1 LPALVE
7 LLGVSKSFGSLR
19 AIEDVSLTVDE
30 GEALGIVGPNGAGK
44 TTLLNVIAG
53 SLRADRGRVMF
64 AGSDITTLSGH
75 EHCRAGIARTF
86 QIPRPFAGLTAFE
99 NVLVGA
105 TYGRG
110 GSDGKGQQ
118 ASVEALEQ
126 ARLLGKANTLAGQ
139 LTLLERKRL
148 ELARAL
154 VTEPRILLLDEIGGG
169 LTELEVLELVET
181 INALRGRGITIVW
194 IEHIV
199 HALLSVVDRLV
210 ALAAGRKL
218 IEGDPQTVIQ
228 SPELQD
234 VYLGSTVGEPVVP
247 PRAPSF
253 PEAHSPSSPGLPGE
267 AALGPQPAPH
277 RQIDPPG
284 DDHDAERT

>member
-1 LPALVE
+1 LSALVE
-7 LLGVSKSFGSLR
+7 LHGISKSFGSVR
-19 AIEDVSLTVDE
+19 AIADVTLEIAE

-53 SLRADRGRVMF
+53 NLRVDQGRVLF
-64 AGSDITTLSGH
+64 EGRDITGLPGH
-75 EHCRAGIARTF
+75 EHCRTGIARTF
-86 QIPRPFAGLTAFE
+86 QIPRPFAGLTAYE

-110 GSDGKGQQ
+110 DGNGDVQH
-118 ASVEALEQ
+118 ACVEALSH
-126 ARLLGKANTLAGQ
+126 ARLLDKANALAGQ

-154 VTEPRILLLDEIGGG
+154 ATRPRVLLLDEIGGG
-169 LTELEVLELVET
+169 LTELEVLELVDT
-181 INALRGRGITIVW
+181 IRELHGRGITIVW

-218 IEGDPQTVIQ
+218 IEGEPQAVIE
-228 SPELQD
+228 SPQLRD
-234 VYLGSTVGEPVVP
+234 VYLGSE
-247 PRAPSF
+247 
-253 PEAHSPSSPGLPGE
+253 L
-267 AALGPQPAPH
+267 
-277 RQIDPPG
+277 
-284 DDHDAERT
+284 

>member
-1 LPALVE
+1 LPALLE
-7 LLGVSKSFGSLR
+7 LHDVSKSFGSLR
-19 AIEDVSLTVDE
+19 AIEAVSLHLNE

-44 TTLLNVIAG
+44 TTLLNVVAG
-53 SLRADRGRVMF
+53 SLRADHGRVLF
-64 AGSDITTLSGH
+64 EGRDITQLPGH

-86 QIPRPFAGLTAFE
+86 QIPRPFGGLTAFE

-110 GSDGKGQQ
+110 ETDEDRQQ
-118 ASVEALEQ
+118 ASVEALER
-126 ARLLGKANTLAGQ
+126 AGLLGKANALAGS

-154 VTEPRILLLDEIGGG
+154 ATSPRVLLLDEIGAG
-169 LTELEVLELVET
+169 LTEPEVHQLVGT
-181 INALRGRGITIVW
+181 IQDLRAEGVSIVW

-218 IEGDPQTVIQ
+218 IEGEPQAVI
-228 SPELQD
+228 SSEELRH
-234 VYLGSTVGEPVVP
+234 VYLGSE
-247 PRAPSF
+247 
-253 PEAHSPSSPGLPGE
+253 L
-267 AALGPQPAPH
+267 
-277 RQIDPPG
+277 
-284 DDHDAERT
+284 

>member
-7 LLGVSKSFGSLR
+7 LHDVSKAFGSVR
-19 AIEDVSLTVDE
+19 AIHEVSLHVEE

-44 TTLLNVIAG
+44 TTLLNIIAG
-53 SLRADRGRVMF
+53 SLRADRGRVLF
-64 AGSDITTLSGH
+64 EGRDITGLAGH
-75 EHCRAGIARTF
+75 EHCRVGIARTF
-86 QIPRPFAGLTAFE
+86 QIPRPFGGLTAFE

-110 GSDGKGQQ
+110 QRDHDARQ
-118 ASVEALEQ
+118 ACVQALEV
-126 ARLLGKANTLAGQ
+126 AGLLGKANAVARS

-154 VTEPRILLLDEIGGG
+154 VTGPRILLLDEIAGG
-169 LTELEVLELVET
+169 LTDPEVQEVVQT
-181 INALRGRGITIVW
+181 VNDLRAQGITIVW

-218 IEGDPQTVIQ
+218 IEGEPQAVLA
-228 SPELQD
+228 SPELRD
-234 VYLGSTVGEPVVP
+234 VYLGRE
-247 PRAPSF
+247 
-253 PEAHSPSSPGLPGE
+253 L
-267 AALGPQPAPH
+267 
-277 RQIDPPG
+277 
-284 DDHDAERT
+284 

>member
-7 LLGVSKSFGSLR
+7 LHGVSKSFGSFR
-19 AIEDVSLTVDE
+19 AVEDVSLVVEE

-53 SLRADRGRVMF
+53 SLRADRGRVF
-64 AGSDITTLSGH
+64 FGGRDITRLAGH
-75 EHCRAGIARTF
+75 AHCREGIARTF

-110 GSDGKGQQ
+110 ETDGNAQ
-118 ASVEALEQ
+118 ASCAQALER
-126 ARLLGKANTLAGQ
+126 AKLLGKANALAGE

-154 VTEPRILLLDEIGGG
+154 VTEPRVLLLDEIGGG
-169 LTELEVLELVET
+169 LTEPEVLELIET
-181 INALRGRGITIVW
+181 IKELRAGGITIVW

-218 IEGDPQTVIQ
+218 IEGEPRTVIE
-228 SPELQD
+228 SPELRD
-234 VYLGSTVGEPVVP
+234 VYLGTE
-247 PRAPSF
+247 
-253 PEAHSPSSPGLPGE
+253 L
-267 AALGPQPAPH
+267 
-277 RQIDPPG
+277 
-284 DDHDAERT
+284 

>member
-1 LPALVE
+1 MPALVE
-7 LLGVSKSFGSLR
+7 LLDVSKSFGSVR
-19 AIEDVSLTVDE
+19 AIEDVSLTVEE

-53 SLRADRGRVMF
+53 SLRADRGRVVF
-64 AGSDITTLSGH
+64 AGRDVTRLAGH

-110 GSDGKGQQ
+110 ESDGNGQQ
-118 ASVEALEQ
+118 ACVEALEQ

-154 VTEPRILLLDEIGGG
+154 VTEPRVLLLDEIGGG
-169 LTELEVLELVET
+169 LTEPEVL
-181 INALRGRGITIVW
+181 R
-194 IEHIV
+194 
-199 HALLSVVDRLV
+199 
-210 ALAAGRKL
+210 AGRDDQ
-218 IEGDPQTVIQ
+218 GASRPQ
-228 SPELQD
+228 
-234 VYLGSTVGEPVVP
+234 GS
-247 PRAPSF
+247 R
-253 PEAHSPSSPGLPGE
+253 SSGSSTSSTRSCRSSTGSSRSRPG
-267 AALGPQPAPH
+267 AS
-277 RQIDPPG
+277 
-284 DDHDAERT
+284 